1 MKNNKGI
8 SLITLLI
15 TVIILII
22 ISSISIYNGI
32 NMIHDTRKKAAEDKL
47 KVICSAILKD
57 DSFLNFGEGSEV
69 ALSENDFDYMDLLKY
84 YDENHE
90 LKVLKNELGSGDT
103 TVITYTLNMKD
114 NTNSKE
120 YQYTFDYIEYAEKYN
135 YNIEFDEANGVNRP
149 IVVKGMV
156 PLMPDGVTPV
166 NDIYKDNWYS
176 YKVNNPNFAKMKY
189 QDRIYVWIPRFAYN
203 IQSFYENRSAT
214 NVPSSAI
221 QIVYLKET
229 SKYMVNDEVVQ
240 GEYSI
245 HPAFAK
251 EGVEFS
257 GIWIEEK
264 NRDISVTLS
273 TPLHDNSNPLIDLHM
288 MTNLECGAAMY
299 LAFSYDN
306 TEEIKF
312 DKDEYVA
319 ASLADEGPFDRSNGF
334 YTEYNIDANGNMD
347 VYKMIGDALYETQWD
362 RAISN
367 YPTLDKPYIIRKFSS
382 SFFDFTNSDGMNTAS
397 YRGVIVVK

>member
-1 MKNNKGI
+1 
-8 SLITLLI
+8 
-15 TVIILII
+15 
-22 ISSISIYNGI
+22 
-32 NMIHDTRKKAAEDKL
+32 MIQDTRKKAAEDKL

-103 TVITYTLNMKD
+103 TVITYTLNLKD

-149 IVVKGMV
+149 IVVDGMV

-221 QIVYLKET
+221 QIVYLKDISFVAYKKARAKHHEYKWGEVHIQINKQIIKC
-229 SKYMVNDEVVQ
+229 KYVKDCEMV
-240 GEYSI
+240 
-245 HPAFAK
+245 AK
-251 EGVEFS
+251 ELFTL
-257 GIWIEEK
+257 IEKAKEQEI
-264 NRDISVTLS
+264 NDIFG
-273 TPLHDNSNPLIDLHM
+273 
-288 MTNLECGAAMY
+288 E
-299 LAFSYDN
+299 
-306 TEEIKF
+306 
-312 DKDEYVA
+312 
-319 ASLADEGPFDRSNGF
+319 
-334 YTEYNIDANGNMD
+334 
-347 VYKMIGDALYETQWD
+347 
-362 RAISN
+362 
-367 YPTLDKPYIIRKFSS
+367 
-382 SFFDFTNSDGMNTAS
+382 
-397 YRGVIVVK
+397 